1 MNLSE
6 IIFKGYVPIVLSWI
20 FPILMLFFAVFLEP
34 NIQIGVFLLLL
45 LAIIVGMLI
54 PGIVISWL
62 IIGLTTVGSGILLFG
77 YLVIPVN
84 DKVILLLAFPIEAM
98 LVNLVSNWL
107 LKWRSLGPNIASI
120 HRYREHYHSDTKL
133 LTSHNAEKV
142 YSKEI
147 MNIKNYPSYNL
158 SITITEIHWQ
168 NWQQY
173 RQFHPDNQR
182 KVLHDIAREIKHT
195 RLPSDLIYYL
205 GDARFLIISHRVD
218 ENTQKTINDTTKKS
232 LQQAF
237 KTPAIQ
243 FKWATQQINYDNY
256 DQFIYFADICKH
268 LDRVMETDIITEYLG
283 EGN

>member
-6 IIFKGYVPIVLSWI
+6 IIFKGYVPIVLSWL
-20 FPILMLFFAVFLEP
+20 FPILTLFVAAFFEP
-34 NIQIGVFLLLL
+34 NIQIGVLLLLL
-45 LAIIVGMLI
+45 LAIVVGMLI

-62 IIGLTTVGSGILLFG
+62 IIGLTTVGAGVLLFG

-84 DKVILLLAFPIEAM
+84 DKVILLVAFPIEAT

-107 LKWRSLGPNIASI
+107 LKWRSLFPDIPSI
-120 HRYREHYHSDTKL
+120 HRYVAHYNLDTKL
-133 LTSHNAEKV
+133 LTSPAAEEV
-142 YSKEI
+142 YSREI
-147 MNIKNYPSYNL
+147 MDIKNYPSYNL
-158 SITITEIHWQ
+158 SMNITEIHWQ

-173 RQFHPDNQR
+173 RQFHPDNQQ
-182 KVLHDIAREIKHT
+182 KVLHDIARGIKHT
-195 RLPSDLIYYL
+195 RLPSERIYYL
-205 GDARFLIISHRVD
+205 GDARFLIISYRVD
-218 ENTQKTINDTTKKS
+218 ENAQKAINDTTKKS

-243 FKWATQQINYDNY
+243 FKWAMQRINYDNY

-268 LDRVMETDIITEYLG
+268 LDRVMETDITTEYLR

>member
-1 MNLSE
+1 MHLSE
-6 IIFKGYVPIVLSWI
+6 IIFKGYVPIVLSWL
-20 FPILMLFFAVFLEP
+20 FPILTLFVAAFFEP
-34 NIQIGVFLLLL
+34 NIQIGVLLLLL
-45 LAIIVGMLI
+45 LAIVVGMLI

-62 IIGLTTVGSGILLFG
+62 IIGLTTVGAGVLLFG

-84 DKVILLLAFPIEAM
+84 DKVILLLAFPIEAT

-120 HRYREHYHSDTKL
+120 HRYREHYNLDTKL

-147 MNIKNYPSYNL
+147 TAIKSYPAYNL
-158 SITITEIHWQ
+158 FMNITEIHWQ

-182 KVLHDIAREIKHT
+182 KVLNDIAREIKYT
-195 RLPSDLIYYL
+195 RLPSELIYYL
-205 GDARFLIISHRVD
+205 GDARFLIISYRID
-218 ENTQKTINDTTKKS
+218 KSTQKKINDTTQKS

-237 KTPAIQ
+237 KMPAIQ
-243 FKWATQQINYDNY
+243 FKWATQQIEYDNY
-256 DQFIYFADICKH
+256 DQFIYFADICKY
-268 LDRVMETDIITEYLG
+268 LDRVMETDVITEYSK

>member
-1 MNLSE
+1 MHLSE
-6 IIFKGYVPIVLSWI
+6 IIFKGYVPIVLSWL
-20 FPILMLFFAVFLEP
+20 FPILTLFVADFFEA
-34 NIQIGVFLLLL
+34 NIQIGVLLLLL
-45 LAIIVGMLI
+45 LAIVVGMII

-62 IIGLTTVGSGILLFG
+62 IIGLTTVGAGVLLFG

-84 DKVILLLAFPIEAM
+84 DKVILLLAFPIQAT

-120 HRYREHYHSDTKL
+120 HRYREHYNLDTKL

-147 MNIKNYPSYNL
+147 TAIKSYPAYSLFMN
-158 SITITEIHWQ
+158 ITEIHWQ

-182 KVLHDIAREIKHT
+182 KILRNISKEIKHT
-195 RLPSDLIYYL
+195 RLPSELIYYL
-205 GDARFLIISHRVD
+205 GDARFLIISYRVD
-218 ENTQKTINDTTKKS
+218 EKTQKIINNATQKN

-243 FKWATQQINYDNY
+243 FKWAMQQINYDNY
-256 DQFIYFADICKH
+256 DHFTYFADIYKH
-268 LDRVMETDIITEYLG
+268 LDRVMETDIITEYSR
-283 EGN
+283 EEN

>member
-1 MNLSE
+1 
-6 IIFKGYVPIVLSWI
+6 
-20 FPILMLFFAVFLEP
+20 MLFFAFFLKP

-62 IIGLTTVGSGILLFG
+62 IIGLTTVGFGILLFG

-84 DKVILLLAFPIEAM
+84 DKVTLLLAFPIEAM

-107 LKWRSLGPNIASI
+107 LKWRSLGPDIASI
-120 HRYREHYHSDTKL
+120 HRYREHYNLDTKL

-142 YSKEI
+142 YSKGI
-147 MNIKNYPSYNL
+147 MAIKNYPSYNL
-158 SITITEIHWQ
+158 SMNITEIHWQ

-182 KVLHDIAREIKHT
+182 KVLHDIAREIEHT
-195 RLPSDLIYYL
+195 RLPSELIYYL
-205 GDARFLIISHRVD
+205 GDGRFLIISCRVD
-218 ENTQKTINDTTKKS
+218 ENTQKTINDTTQKS

-237 KTPAIQ
+237 KTQAIQ

-268 LDRVMETDIITEYLG
+268 LDRVMETDIITEYLR

>member
-62 IIGLTTVGSGILLFG
+62 IIGLTTVGFGILLFG
-77 YLVIPVN
+77 YLVIPTN

-98 LVNLVSNWL
+98 LVDLVSNWL
-107 LKWRSLGPNIASI
+107 LKWRSFGLDIDSI
-120 HRYREHYHSDTKL
+120 DYYVKHYNLDTKL

-142 YSKEI
+142 YSKNI
-147 MNIKNYPSYNL
+147 MYIKNYPSYNL
-158 SITITEIHWQ
+158 SINITEIHWQ

-182 KVLHDIAREIKHT
+182 KILHDIAREIKRT
-195 RLPSDLIYYL
+195 RLPSEPIYYL
-205 GDARFLIISHRVD
+205 GDARFLIISYRTD
-218 ENTQKTINDTTKKS
+218 ENVQKTINDTTKKS
-232 LQQAF
+232 LNQAF
-237 KTPAIQ
+237 KAQAIQ
-243 FKWATQQINYDNY
+243 FQWAMQHINYDNY
-256 DQFIYFADICKH
+256 NQFIHFADVCKH
-268 LDRVMETDIITEYLG
+268 LDRVMETDIITEYPR

>member
-6 IIFKGYVPIVLSWI
+6 IIFKGYVPIVLSWL
-20 FPILMLFFAVFLEP
+20 FPILTLFVAAFFEP
-34 NIQIGVFLLLL
+34 NIQIGVLLLLL
-45 LAIIVGMLI
+45 LAIVVGMLI

-62 IIGLTTVGSGILLFG
+62 IIVLTTVGSGILLFG
-77 YLVIPVN
+77 YLVIPVK

-120 HRYREHYHSDTKL
+120 HRYSEHYNLDTKL
-133 LTSHNAEKV
+133 LTIHNAEKV
-142 YSKEI
+142 YSKGI
-147 MNIKNYPSYNL
+147 MTIKNYPSYNL
-158 SITITEIHWQ
+158 SMNITEIHWQ
-168 NWQQY
+168 NLQQY
-173 RQFHPDNQR
+173 RQFHPGNQQ

-195 RLPSDLIYYL
+195 RLPSEHIYHL
-205 GDARFLIISHRVD
+205 GDARFLIISYRVD
-218 ENTQKTINDTTKKS
+218 ENMQKTINDTTKKS

-237 KTPAIQ
+237 KTPDIQ

-268 LDRVMETDIITEYLG
+268 LDRVMETDIITEYLR

>member
-107 LKWRSLGPNIASI
+107 LKWRSLGPNIVSI
-120 HRYREHYHSDTKL
+120 HRHREHYNLDTKL
-133 LTSHNAEKV
+133 LTSHNAKKV

-147 MNIKNYPSYNL
+147 MAIKNYPSYNL
-158 SITITEIHWQ
+158 SINITEIRWQ
-168 NWQQY
+168 NWKQY

-182 KVLHDIAREIKHT
+182 KVLHDIAREIKRT
-195 RLPSDLIYYL
+195 RLPSELIYYL
-205 GDARFLIISHRVD
+205 GDARFLIISHQVD

-256 DQFIYFADICKH
+256 DQFIHFADICKH
-268 LDRVMETDIITEYLG
+268 LDRVMETDIITEYLR

>member
-20 FPILMLFFAVFLEP
+20 FPILMLSFAVFLEP

-98 LVNLVSNWL
+98 LVDLVSNWL
-107 LKWRSLGPNIASI
+107 LKWRSLGPDIPSI
-120 HRYREHYHSDTKL
+120 HRYVAHYNLDTKL

-147 MNIKNYPSYNL
+147 MDIKNYPSYNL
-158 SITITEIHWQ
+158 SINVTEIHWQ

-195 RLPSDLIYYL
+195 RLPSELIYYL

-218 ENTQKTINDTTKKS
+218 ENTQKTINDTTQKS

-243 FKWATQQINYDNY
+243 FKWAMQQINYDNY

-268 LDRVMETDIITEYLG
+268 LDRMMETDIITEYLR

>member
-120 HRYREHYHSDTKL
+120 HRYREHYHLHTKL
-133 LTSHNAEKV
+133 LTSHSAEKV

-147 MNIKNYPSYNL
+147 MAIKNYPSYNL
-158 SITITEIHWQ
+158 SITITEIHWK

-182 KVLHDIAREIKHT
+182 KVLHAIAREIKHT

-218 ENTQKTINDTTKKS
+218 ENMKKTINDTTKKS

>member
-107 LKWRSLGPNIASI
+107 LKWRSLGPNIVSI
-120 HRYREHYHSDTKL
+120 HRYREHYNLDTKL
-133 LTSHNAEKV
+133 LTSHNAKKV

-147 MNIKNYPSYNL
+147 MAIKNYPSYNL
-158 SITITEIHWQ
+158 SINITEIRWQ
-168 NWQQY
+168 NWKQY

-182 KVLHDIAREIKHT
+182 KVLHDIAREIKRT
-195 RLPSDLIYYL
+195 RLPSELIYYL
-205 GDARFLIISHRVD
+205 GNARFLIISHRVD
-218 ENTQKTINDTTKKS
+218 ENMQKTINDTTKKS

-256 DQFIYFADICKH
+256 DQFIYFADVCKH
-268 LDRVMETDIITEYLG
+268 LDRVMETDIITEYLR